1 MEIGGNIHHYVSLT
15 YGDGRPCVRGFLKME
30 PGVRSPVAIETVEKG
45 CHRDRRER
53 VAIEAIEKGH
63 PKNLCVIQQSAFGV
77 CMMHP

>member
-1 MEIGGNIHHYVSLT
+1 
-15 YGDGRPCVRGFLKME
+15 ME

-53 VAIEAIEKGH
+53 VAIETIEKGH

>member
-1 MEIGGNIHHYVSLT
+1 
-15 YGDGRPCVRGFLKME
+15 ME
-30 PGVRSPVAIETVEKG
+30 PGVRSPVAIEKGCHRDRMYVLPLNIIAVEKG

-53 VAIEAIEKGH
+53 VAIETIEKGH